1 MKYLLDTCVV
11 SELAKK
17 KPEKSIIS
25 WIRSKDETDFYISV
39 LTLGEL
45 QKGII
50 KLDDSEK
57 KRSLIDWLE
66 SDLTKRFEKR
76 ILFISGVIARKWGEI
91 QGIAERQGNKMPVID
106 SLIAATGL
114 AHNLQ
119 VITRNTSDM
128 EASGVTLFNP
138 WNS

>member
-1 MKYLLDTCVV
+1 MIQKNKY
-11 SELAKK
+11 
-17 KPEKSIIS
+17 
-25 WIRSKDETDFYISV
+25 
-39 LTLGEL
+39 
-45 QKGII
+45 
-50 KLDDSEK
+50 EK
-57 KRSLIDWLE
+57 KQSLIDWLE

-76 ILFISGVIARKWGEI
+76 ILFISGVIALKWGEI
-91 QGIAERQGNKMPVID
+91 QGMAERQGNKMPVID

-138 WNS
+138 WNPQITT